1 MVVFDFLFK
10 KKILAVPCVRGALCP
25 RTIPLT
31 EASTALRV
39 RHWNRFNPSFVHSQA
54 GVNKTTKA
62 EAANLTF
69 AEFNS
74 TGPGAKS
81 SRPFP
86 AQMFSTETA
95 ATWTVARVLK
105 GWDPLTP
112 SEQPYCWDVPPLCG
126 SGEARLPLKTDD
138 DNYCVAVISAEN
150 QY

>member
-1 MVVFDFLFK
+1 M
-10 KKILAVPCVRGALCP
+10 
-25 RTIPLT
+25 
-31 EASTALRV
+31 RV

-126 SGEARLPLKTDD
+126 SGEGRLPLKTDD
-138 DNYCVAVISAEN
+138 DNYCVAVISVEN